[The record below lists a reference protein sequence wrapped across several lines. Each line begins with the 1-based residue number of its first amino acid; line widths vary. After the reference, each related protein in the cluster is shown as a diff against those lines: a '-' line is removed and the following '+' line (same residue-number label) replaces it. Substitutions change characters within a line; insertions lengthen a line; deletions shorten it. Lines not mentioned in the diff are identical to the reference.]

1 MLTCKCFYVK
11 PKKEAKITRLR
22 LQSSYVTSIISIS
35 LVLFLLGLVGL
46 LILNTRKLSDYVKE
60 NIGFSVILKDNVKE
74 VEMIRLQKNLDA
86 TRYVKATEY
95 ITKEKAAREL
105 QEELGEDF
113 VDFLGYNPLLA
124 SIDVHLYASYAN
136 PDSIAVIENDLQQY
150 PQVKEVFYQKSL
162 VHLVNENV
170 KKISIIILLFSGLL
184 FLIAVALINNT
195 IRLSVYSKRFLIR
208 TMQLVGA
215 TRGFIR
221 RPFLYKS
228 AAHGIIGALIAV
240 GLLVTTL
247 YFIQNEFNEIISLQD
262 FRILAVLFVSVL
274 LLGIIINWISTYFA
288 VNKYLNIKT
297 DDLYI

>member
-1 MLTCKCFYVK
+1 MK
-11 PKKEAKITRLR
+11 PKKEAKITRFR

-74 VEMIRLQKNLDA
+74 VEIIRLQKNLDA

-221 RPFLYKS
+221 RPFLYKG
-228 AAHGIIGALIAV
+228 AVHGIIGALIAI
-240 GLLVTTL
+240 GLLVTSL
-247 YFIQNEFNEIISLQD
+247 YFIQNEFKEIISLQD
-262 FRILAVLFVSVL
+262 YRILAVLFVSVL
-274 LLGIIINWISTYFA
+274 LMGIIINWISTYFA